1 MSSPPMDRR
10 RVLRGAAALGVGGAA
25 AGVLAAC
32 GNDARKDTA
41 PPASA
46 ATSSPADQPSSSPG
60 ADGQQALVAVADV
73 PVGGGVI
80 VADPNVVVTQP
91 EQGTLVAFG
100 SICTHQ
106 GCPVA
111 EVVDGAIVCACHG
124 SRFAVADGSV
134 LQGPAAAPLPPQPV
148 KVRGGSVFL
157 A

>member
-1 MSSPPMDRR
+1 
-10 RVLRGAAALGVGGAA
+10 
-25 AGVLAAC
+25 
-32 GNDARKDTA
+32 
-41 PPASA
+41 
-46 ATSSPADQPSSSPG
+46 
-60 ADGQQALVAVADV
+60 
-73 PVGGGVI
+73 

-91 EQGTLVAFG
+91 EQGTLVAFS